1 MRFTAAIPMTR
12 ELMMT
17 NENNSDDT
25 LIDAQIAV
33 VRTALPTWTDE
44 ALQLVELAAN
54 AERAAASIDP
64 RTDERARKL
73 IVEIAEWQERLAGWQ
88 QKQISGR
95 LGAELNILK
104 ATLDA
109 AIDEANAAA
118 RALGLM
124 Q

>member
-1 MRFTAAIPMTR
+1 MTYQ
-12 ELMMT
+12 
-17 NENNSDDT
+17 NSSDDAM
-25 LIDAQIAV
+25 IEAQVAV

-54 AERAAASIDP
+54 AERAAAPIDP

-73 IVEIAEWQERLAGWQ
+73 IVEIAEWQERLSGWQ
-88 QKQISGR
+88 AKQISGR

-118 RALGLM
+118 RSLGLTI
-124 Q
+124 